1 MTLPHERRA
10 SRTHEWIRWDAMHA
24 AASVVLAS
32 LWGITAHAQSDTVAR
47 RELAPGVS
55 YIQFVDARI
64 PLAAYLVRVDL
75 RRADIELRAL
85 RARDQL
91 RGREQVTDMVGRARA
106 AGANVLAAVNGDFF
120 ELKSG
125 ENENN
130 QIIAGEWWKG
140 LKVTDS
146 PYDTYDNIHVQF
158 GVDAAGRP
166 LMDRFMFDG
175 RAIAHGVVTPIIS
188 LNFNP
193 SGNPEGTALYTHRFG
208 TTTPRDTTR
217 PTVEASLVSAG
228 RRGDT
233 LRFVR
238 RGATS
243 TVSGS
248 PIPADGAVLAAYGP
262 GSRAKEVQAM
272 AEGDTVELLLAT
284 LPRPPHG
291 ASPALIVGGWPR
303 ILRDGENVAS
313 EAPVVEGTISRNAEA
328 RHPRTS
334 IGFSRDSTTLFLL
347 TVDGRSARSPG
358 LTLVELANLMR
369 ALGAWNAMNFDGG
382 GSTTM
387 VVGGAV
393 VNTPTDATGER
404 EVGNALAIVR
414 RK

>member
-1 MTLPHERRA
+1 
-10 SRTHEWIRWDAMHA
+10 MHA

-91 RGREQVTDMVGRARA
+91 RGREQVTDMVGRART

-238 RGATS
+238 RGAPS

-347 TVDGRSARSPG
+347 TVDGRSARNPG

>member
-1 MTLPHERRA
+1 
-10 SRTHEWIRWDAMHA
+10 MHA

-91 RGREQVTDMVGRARA
+91 RGREQVTDMVGRART

-238 RGATS
+238 RGAPS

>member
-1 MTLPHERRA
+1 
-10 SRTHEWIRWDAMHA
+10 MHA

-55 YIQFVDARI
+55 YIQVVDARI

-91 RGREQVTDMVGRARA
+91 RGREQVTDMVGRART

-238 RGATS
+238 RGAPS